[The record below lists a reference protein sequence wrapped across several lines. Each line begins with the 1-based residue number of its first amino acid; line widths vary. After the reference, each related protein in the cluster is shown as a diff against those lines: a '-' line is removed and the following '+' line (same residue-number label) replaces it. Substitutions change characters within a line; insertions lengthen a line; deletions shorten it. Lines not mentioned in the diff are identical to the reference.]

1 MKRRQG
7 DNRLNRKMKRIYN
20 PEIERV
26 VEWLTLFSKG
36 EGSNQM
42 CAMASAFIAP
52 GVLTYGMLS
61 MDAM

>member
-1 MKRRQG
+1 VKRRQG

-36 EGSNQM
+36 ESSNKM
-42 CAMASAFIAP
+42 CGMANTFITP